1 MRTVLNRTLIALA
14 LGALTG
20 CVVPLQPVEKAE
32 PNKLTTGQVQ
42 ITLKKGE
49 TTQAEVLETFG
60 SPNLVTLNSE
70 GDEVWSYQKHATVA
84 SASSNSAY
92 ATIILLGAST
102 RSSERQQTT
111 RTMTLIIKFREL
123 NGIKKVHE
131 FQSRSSSF

>member
-1 MRTVLNRTLIALA
+1 MRNVVKIALISLT
-14 LGALTG
+14 LGVVAG
-20 CVVPLQPVEKAE
+20 CVVPPQPVEKSEA
-32 PNKLTTGQVQ
+32 NKLTTGQVQ
-42 ITLKKGE
+42 ITLRKGE
-49 TTQAEVLETFG
+49 TTQAEVLDTFG

-92 ATIILLGAST
+92 ATVILLGAST
-102 RSSERQQTT
+102 RSAERQQTT
-111 RTMTLIIKFREL
+111 RTMTLIIKFREI